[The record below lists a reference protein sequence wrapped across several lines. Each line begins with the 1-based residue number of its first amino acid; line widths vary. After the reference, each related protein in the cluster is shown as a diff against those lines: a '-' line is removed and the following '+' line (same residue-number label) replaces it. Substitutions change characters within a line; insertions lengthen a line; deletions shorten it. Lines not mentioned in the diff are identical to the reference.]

1 MKTFTRKLMSVIIA
15 ASFCFGLASCSKT
28 PATSTTAASSET
40 TTAAESKASESETS
54 AAESKAEI
62 KTVNA
67 GKLTMATNATFPPYE
82 FHEGEKIVGI
92 DAEIA
97 KAVADKLGLELVI
110 EDVEFDSIIAGV
122 QSGKYDIG
130 CAGMTV
136 TEDRLKSVN
145 FSTSYATGIQ
155 SIIVKEGS
163 EIKTI
168 DDLVKGKYKV
178 GVQSGTTGDIYM
190 SDAENGGVGEDRI
203 DRFKN
208 GNDAVIALL
217 AGKIDAICID
227 NEPAKAYVEANK
239 GLSILSTPFTE
250 EKYAIAISKDNEALL
265 TAINNALDELTKDG
279 TIAKIIEKYIPTK

>member
-1 MKTFTRKLMSVIIA
+1 MKSFTRKLMSVIVA
-15 ASFCFGLASCSKT
+15 ASFCFGLASCSKA
-28 PATSTTAASSET
+28 PAASSASDAT
-40 TTAAESKASESETS
+40 TTTVAESKA
-54 AAESKAEI
+54 AESSASSEAKAEV
-62 KTVNA
+62 KTVSA

-82 FHEGEKIVGI
+82 YHEGDKIVGI

-122 QSGKYDIG
+122 QAGKYDIG

-163 EIKTI
+163 PIKTI
-168 DDLVKGKYKV
+168 DDLLKGNYKV

-190 SDAENGGVGEDRI
+190 SDSKNGVGENRI
-203 DRFKN
+203 DRFKS
-208 GNDAVIALL
+208 GNDAVIALK
-217 AGKIDAICID
+217 AGKVDAVCID
-227 NEPAKAYVEANK
+227 NEPAKAYVAANS
-239 GLSILSTPFTE
+239 GLVILETPYTE

-265 TAINNALDELTKDG
+265 AAINKALDELTKDG
-279 TIAKIIEKYIPTK
+279 TIAKIIEKYIPTNK